1 MENDSII
8 TLTTDDGVIEV
19 EVIEQTVIKGTTYLL
34 VATLKDED
42 AEEIDD
48 EETEDECLILKDV
61 SDSSSKEA
69 NYVIVEGKEEEDAY
83 EAFENILKGDN
94 IDLKK

>member
-1 MENDSII
+1 MENDNII
-8 TLTTDDGVIEV
+8 TLETDDGKIDV

-34 VATLKDED
+34 VATLTDED
-42 AEEIDD
+42 AEEEDT
-48 EETEDECLILKDV
+48 EKEDECLILKDV

-69 NYVIVEGKEEEDAY
+69 NYVIVSGEEEEDAY
-83 EAFENILKGDN
+83 EAFENILKGSD